1 MSKKTSSKP
10 PKSTDKAQTPKL
22 AVPRRRTRMIALE
35 PRMLF
40 DGALG
45 LDLGTKA
52 TAIMLG
58 DSSAHVG
65 DATVAP
71 ATPESQKDTSA
82 AAATVPAKPAVAADT
97 DTAQK
102 PGGEA
107 PSSGPAAIERK
118 EIVFVD
124 ARVKDYQS
132 MMAGVD
138 PKAAVIFLDGS
149 KDGVTQIADALTQYS
164 DVSAIHI

>member
-1 MSKKTSSKP
+1 MSKKTGPKP
-10 PKSTDKAQTPKL
+10 PKSTDKAQNLTV
-22 AVPRRRTRMIALE
+22 AVHGRRTRMIALE
-35 PRMLF
+35 PRKLF

-58 DSSAHVG
+58 DSSAQVG

-82 AAATVPAKPAVAADT
+82 AASTAAVTPAAAPDT
-97 DTAQK
+97 DTLQK

-107 PSSGPAAIERK
+107 ASPGPTGAIERK
-118 EIVFVD
+118 EV
-124 ARVKDYQS
+124 
-132 MMAGVD
+132 
-138 PKAAVIFLDGS
+138 
-149 KDGVTQIADALTQYS
+149 
-164 DVSAIHI
+164 

>member
-1 MSKKTSSKP
+1 MSKKTGPKP
-10 PKSTDKAQTPKL
+10 PKSTDKAQTPKV

-45 LDLGTKA
+45 LARGTKA
-52 TAIMLG
+52 PAIMLG

-82 AAATVPAKPAVAADT
+82 AASIAAAKPAAAADT
-97 DTAQK
+97 DTLRK

-107 PSSGPAAIERK
+107 ASPGPTGAIERK
-118 EIVFVD
+118 EVVF
-124 ARVKDYQS
+124 
-132 MMAGVD
+132 
-138 PKAAVIFLDGS
+138 
-149 KDGVTQIADALTQYS
+149 
-164 DVSAIHI
+164 